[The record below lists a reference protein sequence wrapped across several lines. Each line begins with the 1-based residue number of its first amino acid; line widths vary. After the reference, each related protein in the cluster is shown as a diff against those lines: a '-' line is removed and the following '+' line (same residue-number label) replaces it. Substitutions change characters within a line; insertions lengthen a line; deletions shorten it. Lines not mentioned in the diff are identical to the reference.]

1 MSIRYEHDDA
11 SRRVVII
18 VQGTIEPD
26 DAFAVIG
33 RQRLDNAWS
42 YGLLYDLRFMTGRLT
57 LAELRPILGPRSA
70 MPPLVVLSRS
80 SPAIRWCTTWP
91 DRTPHSDGRR

>member
-1 MSIRYEHDDA
+1 MSIRYERDDA

-26 DAFAVIG
+26 DVFAVIG

-57 LAELRPILGPRSA
+57 LAKLRLWAGPRRA
-70 MPPLVVLSRS
+70 MQPRVAFSRS
-80 SPAIRWCTTWP
+80 WRPIRWCTTWP
-91 DRTPHSDGRR
+91 ARTPPSEGRR